1 MEEKFRLS
9 VLGYGNMGQAIV
21 GGLIKKGIITPDRIA
36 VYDPEEEK
44 QKTAKEMGINV
55 VSSPDFLLNESKI
68 LLIAVKPQVLRDALY
83 PLKNKVDESI
93 VLVSIVAGVPIEFY
107 KRFFGISTL
116 KIIRTMPNTPALVG
130 CGITGICLSSECSDN
145 EVKVAEVIFS
155 AVGEVVFVAEP
166 QIDIITA
173 ISGSGPAYFFYLCEG
188 LIRAGEALG
197 LSREIAFKLAVN
209 TLYGAGV
216 LAKNSGESPE
226 TLRMKVTSK
235 GGTTERAINC
245 FGSRDFWDI
254 VKEAVT
260 SAYHRAKELGEQNLL
275 E

>member
-107 KRFFGISTL
+107 KRFFSTPTL

-145 EVKVAEVIFS
+145 EVKVAEAIFS

-209 TLYGAGV
+209 TLYGAGM

-235 GGTTERAINC
+235 GGTTERAINY

-260 SAYHRAKELGEQNLL
+260 SAYLRAKELGEQNLL